1 MTNLLSDV
9 GGALGLCLGLCIWQM
24 VHSVMQAVVMVVN
37 KAENLAN
44 KTAFKKSKSLAKK
57 KIGRQRKHFTT
68 PSIRRQPL
76 KSVMLSRDQSNN
88 SLICENPIG
97 DVMSPMMV
105 KDGLKVNNNQ
115 KTLYLFSVWCF
126 FNKFIRNA
134 CLRPNKLLFKFHLNL
149 NNRTYFSSFGRSIFM
164 KPKKTYLNPKKDILN
179 SYYSYIFN
187 KYWCPH
193 KLFSTCGVQ
202 KPLLLVSSS

>member
-1 MTNLLSDV
+1 MRIQTREGSEIEFVSAVIRVSEEPNILHEETPTYSMTNLLSDV

-76 KSVMLSRDQSNN
+76 KSVMLSRDQSDN

-97 DVMSPMMV
+97 SVMSPMMV
-105 KDGLKVNNNQ
+105 KDGLKINNNQ
-115 KTLYLFSVWCF
+115 KTLYLFSV
-126 FNKFIRNA
+126 
-134 CLRPNKLLFKFHLNL
+134 
-149 NNRTYFSSFGRSIFM
+149 
-164 KPKKTYLNPKKDILN
+164 
-179 SYYSYIFN
+179 
-187 KYWCPH
+187 
-193 KLFSTCGVQ
+193 
-202 KPLLLVSSS
+202 